1 MCTTFGGCQ
10 RSATAPE
17 NRHVSK
23 GDLRFVTGLTNLAEF
38 DHRVIGSALQQN
50 ADPRVKS
57 LANEL
62 LLRIDN
68 FNQKVRP
75 VAERNGILPPSDM
88 SLFEQSDMHSRVSA
102 IMATS
107 KYDFDQAFLSD
118 EIAGNQEVLS
128 DAEDILKEP
137 VGDPQLRDLVVEAV
151 SRLRD
156 DISRLENL
164 RLELTTASHPSIDR

>member
-1 MCTTFGGCQ
+1 
-10 RSATAPE
+10 
-17 NRHVSK
+17 
-23 GDLRFVTGLTNLAEF
+23 
-38 DHRVIGSALQQN
+38 
-50 ADPRVKS
+50 
-57 LANEL
+57 
-62 LLRIDN
+62 
-68 FNQKVRP
+68 
-75 VAERNGILPPSDM
+75 M